1 MTATDMHVKLTYVFS
16 ARRQTR
22 ANCYRNSLRPSVY
35 LSVTLAIH
43 AQIIQYIDIR
53 CAAHDRAMF

>member
-1 MTATDMHVKLTYVFS
+1 MHVKLTYVFS